1 MRDYTMRKAGTTVV
15 TKDSDFFVTH
25 EKQRDL
31 KSNYLCYAGSNSVFS
46 NPSAGQRNNDQRKTN

>member
-1 MRDYTMRKAGTTVV
+1 MMKKVGTTVV

-25 EKQRDL
+25 RGERDL

-46 NPSAGQRNNDQRKTN
+46 NPSAGQRNDDQRKTN